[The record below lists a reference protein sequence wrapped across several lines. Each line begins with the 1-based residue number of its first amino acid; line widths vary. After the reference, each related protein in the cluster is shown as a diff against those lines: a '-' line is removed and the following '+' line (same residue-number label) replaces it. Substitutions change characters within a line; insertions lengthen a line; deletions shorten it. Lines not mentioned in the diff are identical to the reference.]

1 MDTNPLVELA
11 QHNAEKTAT
20 RKANEIQQ
28 LGMWK
33 QTGKQEHLQPLLKA
47 YEPVIASKLRLWK
60 APSIPEA
67 VFHAELK
74 GHLIEAFKSYDP
86 DHPSKAGLNTHVE
99 NRLRKAQRFNMLHQ
113 NVAHIP
119 EAQVAQ
125 IAPISKAQNELTE
138 MFGREPSHAEIST
151 HTGIPLRNVKRVL
164 RSQISDIASSKF
176 ESDPNASALNRDE
189 EVMSLLKYSL
199 PPHEQEVFAYLYG
212 DKKHLYPG
220 SMGALATKLGLTGSK
235 ISRIHTSIMEK
246 AKQYR

>member
-1 MDTNPLVELA
+1 MDTNPLVALA
-11 QHNAEKTAT
+11 QHNVDKTAA
-20 RKANEIQQ
+20 RKANELQQ
-28 LGMWK
+28 LDMWK
-33 QTGKQEHLQPLLKA
+33 QTGKQEHLQPLLTA

-60 APSIPEA
+60 APSIPDA

-119 EAQVAQ
+119 EAQIAQ
-125 IAPISKAQNELTE
+125 IAPIAKAQNELTE
-138 MFGREPSHAEIST
+138 MLGREPSHQELAT

-199 PPHEQEVFAYLYG
+199 PPNEQEAFAYLYG
-212 DKKHLYPG
+212 DKKHLNPG
-220 SMGALATKLGLTGSK
+220 NMADLAAKLNLTGSQL
-235 ISRIHTSIMEK
+235 SRIHTSILNK